1 MKSYLF
7 VTVLLLVS
15 KLSFSQFIDIEPP
28 HRLGGEV
35 NTIYE
40 ENFPIFSRE
49 TSTLYFSRSF
59 DSSSIGG
66 YMDQDIWQSER
77 IEDKNYNKGSELHTL
92 NNKFNNCV
100 VGFNTDESR
109 VYLLGAYHGKKDL
122 KKGIA
127 YAERKGNG
135 WGPPHDLKVPD
146 LDIEGNF
153 YGFHI
158 NRESNTIIISYE
170 GKDSKGNEDLYYSQ
184 FIDEKW
190 TTPASLGSNV
200 NSSGYEISPFLSDN
214 DDTLYFA
221 SNGFGGFG
229 DADIFYS
236 LRTGESW
243 DSWSEPVNLG
253 EVINSPKFDA
263 YFTIFDH
270 FFYWSSNRD
279 AEMSDIYYS
288 TFIPTPPLFA
298 SAIGTDVT
306 VFEGSDGKIDLT
318 PKGGVP
324 PYSFKW
330 SNGSEI
336 EDPQGLLKGEYT
348 VMVTDA
354 ADQNVEV
361 IVPINQPDQIIE
373 IVEVKK
379 EPIETIIY
387 FDLNSSFHN
396 GENQSTLIEFIGEFT
411 SKEGVK
417 LSVVSHCDRR
427 DTKSYNIWLSKK
439 RMERTVDYLV
449 ANGFNRDLITGDYK
463 GEDDPDVICDT
474 CTEDQFTK
482 NRRTVVMV
490 VD

>member
-1 MKSYLF
+1 MKSCLLVLF
-7 VTVLLLVS
+7 VVICN
-15 KLSFSQFIDIEPP
+15 LSFAQFTDIETP
-28 HRLGGEV
+28 HRIGGEV

-66 YMDQDIWQSER
+66 YNDQDIWQSER
-77 IEDKNYNKGSELHTL
+77 LEDKDYSKGGELHAL
-92 NNKFNNCV
+92 NNKFNNCI
-100 VGFNTDESR
+100 VGFNADESR

-127 YAERKGNG
+127 YADRKGNG
-135 WGPPHDLKVPD
+135 WSAPHDLKIPD
-146 LDIEGNF
+146 LDIEGSF

-158 NRESNTIIISYE
+158 NRESNTIIISFD
-170 GKDSKGNEDLYYSQ
+170 GPDSKGKEDLYFSQ
-184 FIDEKW
+184 LIDDKW
-190 TTPASLGSNV
+190 TSPASLGSNV

-236 LRTGESW
+236 VRTGESW

-253 EVINSPKFDA
+253 EVINTPKFDA

-279 AEMSDIYYS
+279 SEMSDIYYS
-288 TFIPTPPLFA
+288 SFLPTPPLFA
-298 SAIGTDVT
+298 SAEGTDVT
-306 VFEGSDGKIDLT
+306 VFEGEDGKIDLT

-324 PYSFKW
+324 PYSYKW

-336 EDPQGLLKGEYT
+336 EDPQGLVKGEYI
-348 VMVTDA
+348 VIVTDA
-354 ADQNVEV
+354 ANQTVEV
-361 IVPINQPDQIIE
+361 EVPINQPDEIIE

-396 GENQSTLIEFIGEFT
+396 SKNTSTLKEFVGDV
-411 SKEGVK
+411 SDKKGVR

-439 RMERTVDYLV
+439 RMERTINYLV
-449 ANGFNRDLITGDYK
+449 SNGFDRSLITGGYK
-463 GEDDPDVICDT
+463 GEDEPDVICDS

-482 NRRTVVMV
+482 NRRTVIQVI
-490 VD
+490 D

>member
-1 MKSYLF
+1 MKSC
-7 VTVLLLVS
+7 LLVLFLVTCN
-15 KLSFSQFIDIEPP
+15 LSFSQFTDIEPP
-28 HRLGGEV
+28 HRIGGEV

-66 YMDQDIWQSER
+66 YNDQDIWQSER
-77 IEDKNYNKGSELHTL
+77 LEDKDYSKGGELHAL
-92 NNKFNNCV
+92 NNKFNNCI
-100 VGFNTDESR
+100 VGFNADESK

-127 YAERKGNG
+127 YADRKGNG
-135 WGPPHDLKVPD
+135 WSSPHDLKIPD
-146 LDIEGNF
+146 LDIEGSF

-158 NRESNTIIISYE
+158 NRESNTIIISYDGPE
-170 GKDSKGNEDLYYSQ
+170 SKGKEDLYFSQ
-184 FIDEKW
+184 FINDKW
-190 TTPASLGSNV
+190 TAPVSLGTNV

-221 SNGFGGFG
+221 SNGFGGYG

-236 LRTGESW
+236 LRTGDTW

-253 EVINSPKFDA
+253 GVINSPKFDA

-288 TFIPTPPLFA
+288 SFLPIPPLFA
-298 SAIGTDVT
+298 SAEGTDVS

-324 PYSFKW
+324 PYSYKW

-336 EDPQGLLKGEYT
+336 EDPQGLVKGEYT
-348 VMVTDA
+348 VIVTDA

-361 IVPINQPDQIIE
+361 LVPINQPDEIIE

-396 GENQSTLIEFIGEFT
+396 SKNTSTLKEFVGEF
-411 SKEGVK
+411 SNKEGVK

-439 RMERTVDYLV
+439 RMERTIDYLV
-449 ANGFNRDLITGDYK
+449 SKGFDRSLVTGGYK
-463 GEDDPDVICDT
+463 GEDEPDVICDS

-482 NRRTVVMV
+482 NRRTVIQV